1 MKNLKL
7 LSLLS
12 SSLCLI
18 LILFACKKDKVSNP
32 FTGTNNNTITCE
44 EFTFAQSSITLATT
58 HTDTQYMEPCF
69 SPFTDDEFIYV
80 RKVIGTS
87 PPEIVKYT
95 ISSKTEE
102 VLCTSND
109 TGGYPLGSPDWGKQ
123 GKIIFNVGTGSSGIG
138 YIMDDNGNNLIQF
151 LPSNTNF
158 VRPKFNGNG
167 NEIHALGTK
176 IPNTAVEMFP
186 IYGLNGGIVD
196 SLVFMGYNNSTIGI
210 GGQSYFNGSIMN
222 GLFGYRDF
230 SKSPNE
236 TGLGYIISD
245 STFKPILSVNNPDG
259 YLVTDIDKYQNLIY
273 YAIYG
278 LGFYQ
283 YNETTGVKTL
293 LQEMCNSKKI
303 LNISVS
309 QISGNIL
316 IEEEK
321 ITKLNE
327 SGGLDVQSNIYL
339 LNPYTMEKT
348 PILVE

>member
-18 LILFACKKDKVSNP
+18 LILFACKKDKVSNLSN
-32 FTGTNNNTITCE
+32 GNYTNTFNCD
-44 EFTFAQSSITLATT
+44 EFTFAQSSITLAAT

-69 SPFTDDEFIYV
+69 SPFSDDEFIYV
-80 RKVIGTS
+80 RSVIGVS
-87 PPEIVKYT
+87 PPEIVRYT
-95 ISSKTEE
+95 ISSKTEQ

-109 TGGYPLGSPDWGKQ
+109 TDGYPLGSPDWGRQ
-123 GKIIFNVGTGSSGIG
+123 SQIIFNVGTGSSGIG
-138 YIMDDNGNNLIQF
+138 YIIDDNGNNLQQF
-151 LPSNTNF
+151 LPSNVNF
-158 VRPKFNGNG
+158 TSPKFNGNG
-167 NEIHALGTK
+167 DRIVSGGTSL
-176 IPNTAVEMFP
+176 PNYYWP
-186 IYGLNGGIVD
+186 IYSLTSNVID
-196 SLVFMGYNNSTIGI
+196 SFPFRFNTNKFGI
-210 GGQSYFNGSIMN
+210 GYPSYFTGKFSD
-222 GLFGYRDF
+222 GLFSYSDY
-230 SKSPNE
+230 SQSPNE
-236 TGLGYIISD
+236 VGLCYIESD
-245 STFKPILSVNNPDG
+245 TIVKPVLSTNNPDG
-259 YLVTDIDKYQNLIY
+259 HQVTDVGKFQNLIY
-273 YAIYG
+273 YVIYG

-283 YNETTGVKTL
+283 YNEITGVKTL

-327 SGGLDVQSNIYL
+327 SGSIDIQSNIYL

>member
-12 SSLCLI
+12 SSFCLF

-32 FTGTNNNTITCE
+32 FTGSNTNTITCE

-80 RKVIGTS
+80 RKVIGVS

-95 ISSKTEE
+95 ISAKSEQ

-109 TGGYPLGSPDWGKQ
+109 SGGFPLGSPDWGAQ
-123 GKIIFNVGTGSSGIG
+123 GKIIFNVGTGGSGIG
-138 YIMDDNGNNLIQF
+138 YIIDDNGSNLNQF
-151 LPSNTNF
+151 LPSNVNF
-158 VRPKFNGNG
+158 SGAKFNGYG
-167 NEIHALGTK
+167 NRILGGG
-176 IPNTAVEMFP
+176 NTLSNHYSP
-186 IYGLNGGIVD
+186 IFNLTADIVD
-196 SLVFMGYNNSTIGI
+196 SMPFRL
-210 GGQSYFNGSIMN
+210 QSNMYGVGAPNWFNGDFIN
-222 GLFGYRDF
+222 GLLSYIDF
-230 SKSPNE
+230 SQSPSE
-236 TGLGYIISD
+236 KGLCYIESD
-245 STFKPILSVNNPDG
+245 TIVKPILSTNNPDG
-259 YLVTDIDKYQNLIY
+259 YQVTDVGKFQNLIY

-283 YNETTGVKTL
+283 YDEITGVKTL

-321 ITKLNE
+321 ITKLTE
-327 SGGLDVQSNIYL
+327 SGGIDIQSNIYL